1 MARNEP
7 LACDGLGNIA
17 VATEKKTTKKAGS
30 TRTNDPERTKADI
43 IKVATQEFS
52 ENGYSGGR
60 VDEIA
65 ERTKTSKRMIYYYFE
80 SKDGLYRTVLLEY
93 YAKLRGAEQELHL
106 DDKPVFEAIRQLVEF
121 TFDWHQTHA
130 EGVRL
135 VMVENIHRARHLAAL
150 PSIEPVNSRVI
161 QLVTSLLK
169 RGEKEGLIR
178 KGVDPMQ
185 LYLSIAALCFFNVSN
200 RYTINTIFG
209 HDMGE
214 GAVMTERRKAVLDM
228 VLRTIAADPSKL

>member
-1 MARNEP
+1 
-7 LACDGLGNIA
+7 LGNIA
-17 VATEKKTTKKAGS
+17 LATEKKSTRKAGA

-106 DDKPVFEAIRQLVEF
+106 DDKPVLEAIKQLVEF

-161 QLVTSLLK
+161 HLVTSLLK
-169 RGEKEGLIR
+169 RGEKEGVIR

-214 GAVMTERRKAVLDM
+214 GEVMAQRRKAVLDM
-228 VLRTIAADPSKL
+228 VLRTVAADPSKI